1 MTRLGRVTTVV
12 ALLVVL
18 ALGASAADLKGILID
33 VACSGNA
40 IKGGQALVTAHTR
53 ECALKEPCVKSGY
66 GVYTQ
71 DGKFLVLDAAG
82 NQMAQKALEASKKK
96 DNLTVKIN
104 GKQTGELIE
113 VKSLKII

>member
-1 MTRLGRVTTVV
+1 MTGLGRITTVAALAVVV
-12 ALLVVL
+12 ARGV
-18 ALGASAADLKGILID
+18 SAADLKRILID
-33 VACSGNA
+33 VACSANA
-40 IKGGQALVTAHTR
+40 IKGGQAVVTAHTR
-53 ECALKEPCVKSGY
+53 ECALKELCVKSGY

-96 DNLTVKIN
+96 DNLLVKVN

-113 VKSLKII
+113 V

>member
-1 MTRLGRVTTVV
+1 MTRLGRVITVV
-12 ALLVVL
+12 ALAVIL
-18 ALGASAADLKGILID
+18 ALGASAGDLKGILMD
-33 VACSGNA
+33 VACSANA
-40 IKGGQALVTAHTR
+40 IKAGREVVTAHTR
-53 ECALKEPCVKSGY
+53 ECALKEPGVKSGY

-71 DGKFLVLDAAG
+71 DGKFLALDAAG

-96 DNLTVKIN
+96 DNLAVKIS

>member
-1 MTRLGRVTTVV
+1 M
-12 ALLVVL
+12 VL
-18 ALGASAADLKGILID
+18 ALGASAADLKGVLID
-33 VACSGNA
+33 VACSAKA
-40 IKGGQALVTAHTR
+40 IKEGQAAVTAHTR

-71 DGKFLVLDAAG
+71 DGKFIVLDAAG
-82 NQMAQKALEASKKK
+82 NQMAQKALDASKKK
-96 DNLTVKIN
+96 DNLTVKVN

>member
-1 MTRLGRVTTVV
+1 MTGLGRITTVAALAVVV
-12 ALLVVL
+12 AL
-18 ALGASAADLKGILID
+18 GACAADLQGILID

-40 IKGGQALVTAHTR
+40 IKGGQTLVTAHTR

-82 NQMAQKALEASKKK
+82 NQMAQKALEAS
-96 DNLTVKIN
+96 
-104 GKQTGELIE
+104 
-113 VKSLKII
+113 

>member
-1 MTRLGRVTTVV
+1 MTGLGRITTVA
-12 ALLVVL
+12 ALVVVL

-33 VACSGNA
+33 VACSANA

-53 ECALKEPCVKSGY
+53 ECALKEPCLKSGY

-82 NQMAQKALEASKKK
+82 NQMAQTALEASKKK

>member
-1 MTRLGRVTTVV
+1 MTRLGRITTVA
-12 ALLVVL
+12 ALAVIF

-33 VACSGNA
+33 VACSTNA
-40 IKGGQALVTAHTR
+40 IKAGQAVVTAHTR

-82 NQMAQKALEASKKK
+82 NQMAQTALEASKKK
-96 DNLTVKIN
+96 DNLTVRVN